1 MRNVELFS
9 SKEPLAQ
16 NIHLFEELSWF
27 AQPLP
32 VPVAKGALILPAY
45 RGVLDMDYL
54 LFSYGL
60 FHIEFIEI

>member
-1 MRNVELFS
+1 MRNVEFFLNRKHNS
-9 SKEPLAQ
+9 
-16 NIHLFEELSWF
+16 HLFEELSGF